1 MPGFDGTGPRGE
13 GPMTG
18 GGRGYCAVPLSGNR
32 PTYLGRR
39 FFDRGGQRGRRNW
52 YYATGLMGWQRA
64 SLGYPAFGR
73 GLYPA
78 DALPLSGKEELET
91 LKEQAKFME
100 ERLQDIKQR
109 ISTLENQTPKEG

>member
-18 GGRGYCAVPLSGNR
+18 GGRGYCAVPLSANR
-32 PTYLGRR
+32 QMYLGRR
-39 FFDRGGQRGRRNW
+39 FFGRGGQRGRRNW

-73 GLYPA
+73 GLYPV
-78 DALPLSGKEELET
+78 DALNLSGKEKIEA
-91 LKEQAKFME
+91 LKEQAKFLE
-100 ERLQDIKQR
+100 ERLQDIKER
-109 ISTLENQTPKEG
+109 ISTLESQAPKEE